1 MKIQKITLPNIR
13 KIVAIA
19 SGKGGVGKST
29 IAYNL
34 AVKLSKKGYKV
45 GFLDADIYGP
55 SLPCFTG
62 IRQKPSLSEKKFI
75 PHFVN
80 GVYGMSMGFLLEK
93 KAPVLWRGPLLQT
106 ALRQLFQDV
115 AWPHLDILFVDMP
128 PGTGDAHITL
138 GQSVSS
144 LQTVLVSTSQP
155 IALEDTVR
163 CLKTF
168 QKMDVPILGM
178 IENMKTFV
186 CPACETASDIF
197 SGENMEGLCHKENIA
212 YLGSLPLD
220 PAIIQMTNQGKAIE
234 QNVSFEKIMNRF
246 LETAHI

>member
-1 MKIQKITLPNIR
+1 MKIQRITLPNI
-13 KIVAIA
+13 KNIVAIA

-34 AVKLSKKGYKV
+34 AVNLSKKGYKV
-45 GFLDADIYGP
+45 GLLDADIYGP

-62 IRQKPSLSEKKFI
+62 IRHKPSLSEKKFI

-80 GVYGMSMGFLLEK
+80 GLYGMSMGFLLEK

-115 AWPHLDILFVDMP
+115 AWPLLDVLFVDMP

-138 GQSVSS
+138 GQSIPS
-144 LQTVLVSTSQP
+144 LQVVLVSTSQQ
-155 IALEDTVR
+155 IALEDTMR

-168 QKMDVPILGM
+168 QKMNVPILGI

-186 CPACETASDIF
+186 CKNCGTESDIF
-197 SGENMEGLCHKENIA
+197 SGENMEALCQKEGLSF
-212 YLGSLPLD
+212 LGGLPLD
-220 PAIIQMTNQGKAIE
+220 LGIIQMTNQGKSID
-234 QNVSFEKIMNRF
+234 QNVFLEKIVNRF
-246 LETAHI
+246 LEATHI